1 MDQENKELIADLKEA
16 HQSCVQRLSSLSN
29 NGSLPSGTVQNAVG
43 EVQRLFDDFQAKEL
57 WVHPFSYPSAELAD
71 LILDLK
77 IAPEGD
83 PQAYLDRTL
92 RLVEF
97 LREEVLSRARTWAAA
112 ANISDWNMKM
122 LDELLRIRRYI
133 RDCKNR
139 LREQGFDIDQDADLI
154 SLEEQFAEKLAEY
167 RALLRENAVQTNE
180 FHLDL
185 MQQIGHLIRNAEEPQ
200 FLKRG
205 YRRLIDCIVL
215 FVADANA

>member
-1 MDQENKELIADLKEA
+1 MDQENKALIAELKEA
-16 HQSCVQRLSSLSN
+16 HQSCVQRLSALSGS
-29 NGSLPSGTVQNAVG
+29 NGLPDGAIENALEKVQ
-43 EVQRLFDDFQAKEL
+43 QLFDDFQHKEL
-57 WVHPFSYPSAELAD
+57 WVHPVNYPSARLAD

-167 RALLRENAVQTNE
+167 RALLRKNAVQTDE

-185 MQQIGHLIRNAEEPQ
+185 MQQIGNLIRNAEEPQ

-205 YRRLIDCIVL
+205 YHRLIDCIVL
-215 FVADANA
+215 FVADAHA